1 MYSILSLTVST
12 KTLDMNSLISQ
23 CEKFLKQKDSTS
35 SAPKQEDAS
44 QASSAKSKEASPSK
58 GSTKKESQEIRNS
71 SNILEELESI
81 KSFLVILQTSVA
93 EIQTSVSELSRLIK
107 SRHPAPTATG
117 AQGSYAQPHAP
128 QTSCAQQY
136 APQASQPQPPSPTPS
151 ATPKRSEESS
161 ATTNQRNK
169 GWFPAPEQDSNEKY
183 FKKLLSSQSGDARF
197 EASVVND
204 EAFFQPSPNIS
215 LDALLSSDV
224 LERVIQY
231 KGVSKEKA
239 SHMEVVGEGI
249 AIREEDNTWTVKENV
264 LIRLS

>member
-1 MYSILSLTVST
+1 MSSLRSRCKKAYKVFRE
-12 KTLDMNSLISQ
+12 Q
-23 CEKFLKQKDSTS
+23 EDSTS
-35 SAPKQEDAS
+35 SAPKQEGAS

-58 GSTKKESQEIRNS
+58 GLTKKESQEILNS
-71 SNILEELESI
+71 LNSLEEHIVQELKSI
-81 KSFLVILQTSVA
+81 KSSLEML
-93 EIQTSVSELSRLIK
+93 QTSVSELSRLIK
-107 SRHPAPTATG
+107 SGHPSPTATG
-117 AQGSYAQPHAP
+117 AQDSYAQL
-128 QTSCAQQY
+128 Y
-136 APQASQPQPPSPTPS
+136 APQSSQPQPDSTTPS
-151 ATPKRSEESS
+151 VAPKRSEESV
-161 ATTNQRNK
+161 ATTNQQKK

-231 KGVSKEKA
+231 EGVSKEKA
-239 SHMEVVGEGI
+239 SQMEVVGEGI
-249 AIREEDNTWTVKENV
+249 AIRQEDSTWTVKENV

>member
-1 MYSILSLTVST
+1 
-12 KTLDMNSLISQ
+12 MNSI
-23 CEKFLKQKDSTS
+23 KRRFRNAYKAFLEQEDSTS
-35 SAPKQEDAS
+35 SATKQEGAS
-44 QASSAKSKEASPSK
+44 QDSSAKSKEASPSK
-58 GSTKKESQEIRNS
+58 GLTKKESQEIRDS
-71 SNILEELESI
+71 LNILEKQQKQIVQELQPI
-81 KSFLVILQTSVA
+81 KTLQKSVA
-93 EIQTSVSELSRLIK
+93 ELSRLIK
-107 SRHPAPTATG
+107 SSLPSPTATG
-117 AQGSYAQPHAP
+117 AQD
-128 QTSCAQQY
+128 SCAQPYAPLSSQPH

-151 ATPKRSEESS
+151 ATPKRSEESM
-161 ATTNQRNK
+161 ATTTQQEK
-169 GWFPAPEQDSNEKY
+169 GWFPAPAQDSNEKY

-231 KGVSKEKA
+231 EGVSKEKA